1 MMTEQELEEWAGA
14 VSQRMDDYDVKL
26 DQIRMGLAKM
36 ILGMS
41 GQPVTID
48 IEKDL
53 GIKLPREVPLILPG
67 VTRQ

>member
-14 VSQRMDDYDVKL
+14 VSMRMDEYDLKL
-26 DQIRMGLAKM
+26 DQIRMALAKM

-41 GQPVTID
+41 GQPVAID

-53 GIKLPREVPLILPG
+53 GIKLPREIPLILPG